1 MKTLTQKLMTTAAAI
16 TLLATP
22 ALAEI
27 STQTEADVT
36 SDGVTIEQSTEADS
50 TLGADIENG
59 VETAEDTGSE
69 IWQETKDGASDMAEA
84 AGDAASDA
92 WDATKSGAEKL
103 ADALTT
109 FGDETVTEITGTKVL
124 SDDGSDVGEIDAI
137 VTAEGDTMAVVGMG
151 GFLGIAEHDVLVPVD
166 EFAMVDDS
174 TVMIEG
180 VTKTELEAMPDVDV
194 SAYNEVDGE
203 MTLEQAM
210 QS

>member
-1 MKTLTQKLMTTAAAI
+1 MKTLTQKLMTTAAAL

-27 STQTEADVT
+27 SSQTEADV
-36 SDGVTIEQSTEADS
+36 SNDGVVIEHSTEADS
-50 TLGADIENG
+50 TLGTKIENG
-59 VETAEDTGSE
+59 VESAEESGSE
-69 IWQETKDGASDMAEA
+69 LWQETKDGASDMADA
-84 AGDAASDA
+84 AAETASDA

-103 ADALTT
+103 ADALAT

-124 SDDGSDVGEIDAI
+124 TEDGTDVGEIDAI
-137 VTAEGDTMAVVGMG
+137 VIAEGDTMAVVGMG
-151 GFLGIAEHDVLVPVD
+151 GFLGIGEHDVLVPVD
-166 EFAMVDDS
+166 EFAMVDDT

-180 VTKTELEAMPDVDV
+180 VTAAELEAMPDVDI
-194 SAYNEVDGE
+194 SAYTEVEGE